1 MRGSV
6 GFGSVSPVNSVG
18 YAIPEKLPL
27 NAILAPLL
35 AAEDAIARLDERAR
49 NSPLREG
56 WIERLLY
63 REACASRLAA
73 GELVHLE
80 DLVLLDGD
88 ALTTTMT
95 PDLSSAWHVLGV
107 WRRASK
113 ADALQFLRSQRPGEL
128 VTDIVQPIDAPD
140 YFYDPNWNEDA
151 RFPEWRRVLEET
163 KRLPPLLAA
172 AIAWDAWLMLEPD
185 QRGAWRAPLIA
196 ALVLKARAKTRNV
209 LLPLDTDRRFAK
221 YRRHLNHDLVTRLC
235 GFLEWAREAAERGTK
250 DLDTLTL
257 AAEMLRSKLK
267 GRRRN
272 SRLPALVDLLLSR
285 PLVSVPMAA
294 KALRCSNQAVE
305 AMLPLLGSIPREMT
319 GRGRYRA
326 WGIV

>member
-1 MRGSV
+1 LRDLV
-6 GFGSVSPVNSVG
+6 GFGSIGLVNSIA

-27 NAILAPLL
+27 GAVLAPLMV
-35 AAEDAIARLDERAR
+35 ADDAIARLDERAR
-49 NSPLREG
+49 SSPLRDG
-56 WIERLLY
+56 WIARLLY

-80 DLVLLDGD
+80 DLVLLDGG

-95 PDLSSAWHVLGV
+95 ADLSSAWHVLGV
-107 WRRASK
+107 WRRAGK
-113 ADALQFLRSQRPGEL
+113 ADPVELLRSQRPGEL
-128 VTDIVQPIDAPD
+128 VTDTVLPADAPD

-151 RFPEWRRVLEET
+151 RFAEWRRVLQAT
-163 KRLPPLLAA
+163 KQLPPLLGA

-196 ALVLKARAKTRNV
+196 ALVLKAWAKTRHV
-209 LLPLDTDRRFAK
+209 LLPIDTGRRFGK
-221 YRRHLNHDLVTRLC
+221 YRRHPNHDLATRLT
-235 GFLEWAREAAERGTK
+235 GFLDWAQAAAEQSSK

-257 AAEMLRSKLK
+257 AAEMLRSKLT

-294 KALRCSNQAVE
+294 KALRCSSQAVE

-319 GRGRYRA
+319 GRARYRA

>member
-1 MRGSV
+1 V
-6 GFGSVSPVNSVG
+6 TLVNSVG

-49 NSPLREG
+49 NSPLRKG

-80 DLVLLDGD
+80 DLVLLDGG
-88 ALTTTMT
+88 ALTSTMT

-113 ADALQFLRSQRPGEL
+113 ADPLQLLQSQRPGEL
-128 VTDIVQPIDAPD
+128 ITGIILPIDAPD

-151 RFPEWRRVLEET
+151 RLTEWRRVLEET

-172 AIAWDAWLMLEPD
+172 TIAWDSWLMLEPD

-196 ALVLKARAKTRNV
+196 ALVLRARAKTRQF
-209 LLPLDTDRRFAK
+209 LLPLDTGRRFAK
-221 YRRHLNHDLVTRLC
+221 YRRHPNHDLATRLA
-235 GFLEWAREAAERGTK
+235 GFLEWARTAAEQSIK

-272 SRLPALVDLLLSR
+272 SRLPVLVDLLLSR

-305 AMLPLLGSIPREMT
+305 AMLLLLGSIPREMT

-326 WGIV
+326 WGIA

>member
-1 MRGSV
+1 MR
-6 GFGSVSPVNSVG
+6 VNTIAYV
-18 YAIPEKLPL
+18 IPQKLPL
-27 NAILAPLL
+27 DALLAPLM
-35 AAEDAIARLDERAR
+35 AADDAIARLDERAR
-49 NSPLREG
+49 SSPLRDG
-56 WIERLLY
+56 WMTRLLY

-80 DLVLLDGD
+80 DLVLLDGG

-113 ADALQFLRSQRPGEL
+113 SDAGELLRSQRPGEL
-128 VTDIVQPIDAPD
+128 VSEHMQPLDAPD

-151 RFPEWRRVLEET
+151 RFAEWRRVMGET
-163 KRLPPLLAA
+163 KSLPPLLAA
-172 AIAWDAWLMLEPD
+172 AIAWDAWLVLEPD

-196 ALVLKARAKTRNV
+196 ALVLKARAKTRHF
-209 LLPLDTDRRFAK
+209 LLPLDTGRRFAR
-221 YRRHLNHDLVTRLC
+221 YRRHPNHDFATRLS
-235 GFLEWAREAAERGTK
+235 GFLEWAREAVDRGTK
-250 DLDTLTL
+250 DLDTL
-257 AAEMLRSKLK
+257 AVSAELLRARLK

-294 KALRCSNQAVE
+294 KALRCSSQAVE
-305 AMLPLLGSIPREMT
+305 AMLPLLGSTPRELT

>member
-6 GFGSVSPVNSVG
+6 GFGSVSLVNSVA

-35 AAEDAIARLDERAR
+35 AAEDALARLDERAR
-49 NSPLREG
+49 HSPLRDG
-56 WIERLLY
+56 WTARMLL
-63 REACASRLAA
+63 REACASRLGA

-80 DLVLLDGD
+80 DLVLLDGG

-113 ADALQFLRSQRPGEL
+113 ADPVELLRSQRPGEL
-128 VTDIVQPIDAPD
+128 VTDTMQPVDAPD

-151 RFPEWRRVLEET
+151 RSAEWRRVMEET

-196 ALVLKARAKTRNV
+196 ALVLKARAKSRHL
-209 LLPLDTDRRFAK
+209 LLPLDIGRRFGK
-221 YRRHLNHDLVTRLC
+221 YRRHPNHDLAARLS
-235 GFLEWAREAAERGTK
+235 GFLEWARIAAEQSIK
-250 DLDTLTL
+250 DVDTLTL
-257 AAEMLRSKLK
+257 AADMLRSKLK

-326 WGIV
+326 WGIA

>member
-1 MRGSV
+1 M
-6 GFGSVSPVNSVG
+6 NSIAYVL
-18 YAIPEKLPL
+18 PEKLPL
-27 NAILAPLL
+27 SAVLSPLL
-35 AAEDAIARLDERAR
+35 AAEDAIARLDERAKY
-49 NSPLREG
+49 SPLREG
-56 WIERLLY
+56 WTTRLLY

-80 DLVLLDGD
+80 DLVLLDGSV
-88 ALTTTMT
+88 LTTTMT

-113 ADALQFLRSQRPGEL
+113 ADPVALLNSQRPGEL
-128 VTDIVQPIDAPD
+128 ITEIIQPLDAPD
-140 YFYDPNWNEDA
+140 YFFDPNWNEDA
-151 RFPEWRRVLEET
+151 RFAEWRRVLEAT

-172 AIAWDAWLMLEPD
+172 AIAWDAWLVLEPD

-196 ALVLKARAKTRNV
+196 ALVLKARAKARHF
-209 LLPLDTDRRFAK
+209 LLPLDSGRRFSK
-221 YRRHLNHDLVTRLC
+221 YRRHPNHDLATRLT
-235 GFLEWAREAAERGTK
+235 GFLEWAREAADRGAK

-257 AAEMLRSKLK
+257 AAGMLRTKLK

-272 SRLPALVDLLLSR
+272 SRLPALVDLLLAR

-294 KALRCSNQAVE
+294 KALKCSNQAVE
-305 AMLPLLGSIPREMT
+305 AMLPLLGSIPRELT

>member
-1 MRGSV
+1 M
-6 GFGSVSPVNSVG
+6 NSIA
-18 YAIPEKLPL
+18 YTIPEKLPL
-27 NAILAPLL
+27 NVILAPLL

-56 WIERLLY
+56 WIARLLY

-80 DLVLLDGD
+80 DLVLLDGG

-107 WRRASK
+107 WRRAGK
-113 ADALQFLRSQRPGEL
+113 ADPAELLRSNCPGEL
-128 VTDIVQPIDAPD
+128 VTNIVQPVDAPD
-140 YFYDPNWNEDA
+140 YFYDPHWNEDA
-151 RFPEWRRVLEET
+151 RFAKWRRVLEET
-163 KRLPPLLAA
+163 KGLPPLLAA

-196 ALVLKARAKTRNV
+196 ALVLKARAKTRHV
-209 LLPLDTDRRFAK
+209 MLPLDSGRRFAK
-221 YRRHLNHDLVTRLC
+221 YRRHANHDLAARLS
-235 GFLEWAREAAERGTK
+235 GFLEWARTAAEQSIK

-257 AAEMLRSKLK
+257 AADMLRGKLK

-272 SRLPALVDLLLSR
+272 SRLPDLVDLLLSR
-285 PLVSVPMAA
+285 PLVSVPLAA
-294 KALRCSNQAVE
+294 KALKCSNQAVE
-305 AMLPLLGSIPREMT
+305 AMLPLLGSIPRELT
-319 GRGRYRA
+319 GRRRYRV